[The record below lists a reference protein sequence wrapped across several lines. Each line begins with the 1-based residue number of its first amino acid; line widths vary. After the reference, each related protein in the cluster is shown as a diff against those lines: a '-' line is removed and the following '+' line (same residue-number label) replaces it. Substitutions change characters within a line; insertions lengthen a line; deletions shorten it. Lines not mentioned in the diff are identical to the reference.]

1 MTGMARRREAETAP
15 GQRRGRR
22 AWPRAAAAAVALL
35 LATFLAAQPAAAFCS
50 KPVSPHCSA
59 DGTLDDSYV
68 STSRCKASTEKHVEA
83 LEIYRECLQDLVEE
97 TGKEI
102 QQLKDLL
109 GTEAP
114 SPQA

>member
-35 LATFLAAQPAAAFCS
+35 LATVLAAQPAAAFCS

>member
-35 LATFLAAQPAAAFCS
+35 LATVLAAQPAAAFCS

-97 TGKEI
+97 TGREI
-102 QQLKDLL
+102 RRLQEML
-109 GTEAP
+109 GGAATAP
-114 SPQA
+114 PA